1 MAYDVD
7 VSECTE
13 KRDLVEK
20 LHAKGVNAETAGA
33 PPKKGAPPPAA
44 GGSGPGAGGGGA
56 TNNNNN
62 NASSSSSRGSSSSN
76 ANSSPSGPD
85 SDEAK
90 AKAADEARLQAQRA
104 AKVLQ
109 VSGCYIGC

>member
-1 MAYDVD
+1 VAYDVD

-33 PPKKGAPPPAA
+33 PPKKGAPPPA
-44 GGSGPGAGGGGA
+44 GSGPGAGGGGA
-56 TNNNNN
+56 TNNNN

-76 ANSSPSGPD
+76 ANSCPSGPD